1 MKMPWRSRSRAELL
15 QALHHEVTTA
25 RDELRATVVDAVAV
39 AEGRLRKDLDLHE
52 EMQELVTRLD
62 TTCAEYETHDDEM
75 RHMLTRVADAYELL
89 ARRIEEERAER
100 RLLVGALEQL
110 AQSMPAL
117 GPPQPPIRPPR
128 DRVLGGTV
136 DAARAPQ
143 LDLTQEEAAEA
154 ATPTRPRRH

>member
-1 MKMPWRSRSRAELL
+1 MMQHSTGKGRPRTCAFRSRGAPCSVQQVGPARERCWDMKMPWRSRSRAELL

-110 AQSMPAL
+110 AQSM
-117 GPPQPPIRPPR
+117 QI
-128 DRVLGGTV
+128 
-136 DAARAPQ
+136 
-143 LDLTQEEAAEA
+143 
-154 ATPTRPRRH
+154 